1 MVPDEEKSEMMKGRK
16 RVLAWITAVMMCL
29 TLIGTMPATVSAQPD
44 TKTAASEHKVQN
56 GTEVTAK
63 EKQAAIKTMESSGS
77 SARSLEDGSG
87 SSTVTVYFSLSD
99 DGRFVTGKD
108 DDETLMCHVPMT
120 VEYFDLADYGLEDF
134 YRYKSKPAE
143 EGGGYVDSEV
153 IKQPTLLHLYIKMI
167 ETYYLGGEKLD
178 ISKKSDGYYDGGNAL
193 TLTGS
198 STSMYMKQFW
208 GHDENLM
215 YFVDHKYPLQAE
227 GWGATADYI
236 LLEDNMEIDVA
247 MFTDWAFY
255 TDGAFASFSP
265 TMKTVGTGEDVTLN
279 MTGIS
284 TNGSVAGEDSSTDEA
299 FVMKNEEIVYAQ
311 KDDTYG
317 GNSNDDWEKWP
328 EKTDSSGNVTISFDD
343 PGTYYVSSTQIY
355 ETFKSK
361 SGDPCVAPPVAVI
374 EVTGEDKEEDTGTE
388 NLTILSDMYF
398 TDKASSSAE
407 KYSMT
412 PDFSAGTDTYTVYV
426 PDNKDTVSIWAKKT
440 DAAKAVSA
448 KSRLKLDYTDR
459 SGKSRTKTKVIS
471 ESSGQAIQA
480 LISKG
485 ETDASCKVT
494 ASCGKSSQEYTV
506 NIKRIPTLSTL
517 SVAGTSEDPVS
528 MSPEFSSST
537 YQYRVSVTEDEKE
550 LVIDADAFD
559 DKYAVEADG
568 ASKDNSGN
576 FRAALSGDSQKIT
589 ITVTG
594 TNREKTKY
602 VLNVVKKA
610 RVNCN
615 FTDLL
620 SGTVVCVT
628 DKNGND
634 IFKGKAGSDGA
645 SLKAEK
651 LLEDSEYRYSITKKG
666 YVGKSGTITAGA
678 KDSEIN
684 GKLIEAAKN
693 DSINTLIES
702 SWPDFRGNTDNNGIT
717 AAKTPLKSSNTQLL
731 WAVKNGSGWSGSPSS
746 PIIVDDDIVFSTN
759 REIVRVNR
767 VTGEVK
773 KRGTM
778 AYKSTF
784 SITPPTY
791 AEGMI
796 FVALADGMIQAF
808 NADTLESLWIYQDPY
823 KGQPNSPIT
832 YKDGYIYT
840 GFWNSDVRNADYVCL
855 SVTDE
860 DPGKTDEE
868 KTATWTYS
876 HKGGFY
882 WAGACAADN
891 AVIVGSDDG
900 SDTTASGT
908 LYSFDPQTGNVL
920 DKIDDI
926 SGDIRSTVVYDST
939 TQRYCFT
946 SSAGIFYTV
955 KLGADGTFVKSSLT
969 KLELHPTDDNGNID
983 SSASGQSS
991 STPVVHNGRAYV
1003 GVARAG
1009 KALTAYA
1016 GHNITVIDL
1025 DSNKTAY
1032 CVPTRGYPQTSGL
1045 LTSAYEDTDGYSYVY
1060 FIENYTPGI
1069 VRVIKDKPG
1078 QTRAETDRVNN
1089 GGIIGEDK
1097 EDVNYA
1103 DTLFTPRGEQAEYAI
1118 CSPIV
1123 DEYGTIYFK
1132 NDSSYMMALGSKV
1145 EKIEITK
1152 QPDKTN
1158 YDAGDVFDPTGMEVT
1173 AYLANGKSRDVTDYV
1188 SYARYVDSEGGSS
1201 IEYSSEPPVIDED
1214 TLEVAVA
1221 FDHVMYNDKE
1231 KKSDIPEAYYPVNSI
1246 DEDDR
1251 VAVRN
1256 TSKLIDA
1263 IADAEDYAAKKA
1275 AAEKARASYEELG
1288 GKLQSY
1294 VQNKEAMV
1302 KAETE
1307 IAETE
1312 LKTGTDKP
1320 VIKVSQSAYNEHKL
1334 SWNTNSKAD
1343 GYEIYRSQTAGERGS
1358 VIKTVKD
1365 RNTLSMTAGTTP
1377 GTTYYYTVRPYIL
1390 VDGSPAGNLYSEQ
1403 VSGKTTL
1410 SAPSL
1415 KAASAS
1421 YSSVKL
1427 TWSKVTGAQGYK
1439 IYRYSSSTKKYG
1451 LIKTITRSDTVSY
1464 TNTGRTTGTTY
1475 YYKVSAV
1482 RGSAEGALSGKAG
1495 AAPKLSTPTSFKV
1508 KAGKKSAAVS
1518 WKKVSG
1524 ANGYVVYRST
1534 KSKSGFKAVKT
1545 ITKGSTV
1552 KYTNKSLKKGKT
1564 YYYKVRAYR
1573 TVNKK
1578 KVYSSY
1584 TKVLKVKA
1592 K

>member
-63 EKQAAIKTMESSGS
+63 EKQAAIKTMES
-77 SARSLEDGSG
+77 SG

-568 ASKDNSGN
+568 ASKDSSGN

-684 GKLIEAAKN
+684 GKLTEAAKN
-693 DSINTLIES
+693 DSLNTLIES

-717 AAKTPLKSSNTQLL
+717 AAKTPLKSSDTQLL

-759 REIVRVNR
+759 REIVRVDR

-808 NADTLESLWIYQDPY
+808 NADTLESLWIYHDPY

-1032 CVPTRGYPQTSGL
+1032 SVPTRGYPQTSGL
-1045 LTSAYEDTDGYSYVY
+1045 LTSAYEDTNGYSYVY

-1069 VRVIKDKPG
+1069 LRVIKDKPG

-1123 DEYGTIYFK
+1123 DEYGTMYFK

-1152 QPDKTN
+1152 QPDKTK
-1158 YDAGDVFDPTGMEVT
+1158 YDSGETFDPTGMEVT
-1173 AYLANGKSRDVTDYV
+1173 AYLANGMTRDVTKYV
-1188 SYARYVDSEGGSS
+1188 SYSK
-1201 IEYSSEPPVIDED
+1201 EPVTDT
-1214 TLEVAVA
+1214 TLEIEVS

-1231 KKSDIPEAYYPVNSI
+1231 KRSDTPADYITISSASQA
-1246 DEDDR
+1246 DR
-1251 VAVRN
+1251 EAVRK
-1256 TSKLIDA
+1256 TTKLIDA
-1263 IADAEDYAAKKA
+1263 IAYAEDYAEKKT
-1275 AAEKARASYEELG
+1275 AAEKARASYEALG
-1288 GKLQSY
+1288 SKLQDY
-1294 VQNKEAMV
+1294 VQNTDKLI
-1302 KAETE
+1302 KAENE
-1307 IAETE
+1307 IADTE
-1312 LKTGTDKP
+1312 LRTGTQEP
-1320 VIKVSQSAYNEHKL
+1320 VIEVSQSAYNEHKL
-1334 SWNTNSKAD
+1334 SWNINSKAD
-1343 GYEIYRSQTAGERGS
+1343 GYEIYRSQKEGERGS
-1358 VIKTVKD
+1358 IIKMVKN

-1390 VDGSPAGNLYSEQ
+1390 AGGVPAGELYSKQ
-1403 VSGKTTL
+1403 VSGKTML
-1410 SAPSL
+1410 QAPTQ

-1427 TWSKVTGAQGYK
+1427 TWSKVAGAQGYK
-1439 IYRYSSSTKKYG
+1439 VYRYSSKTKKYE
-1451 LIKTITRSDTVSY
+1451 LVKTITRGDTVTY
-1464 TNTGRTTGTTY
+1464 TNSGLATGTKYSYRMTSVRG
-1475 YYKVSAV
+1475 KSESSQSKTVSAT
-1482 RGSAEGALSGKAG
+1482 
-1495 AAPKLSTPTSFKV
+1495 PTLSTPTSFKV

>member
-1 MVPDEEKSEMMKGRK
+1 MVPDEEESEMMKGRK

-29 TLIGTMPATVSAQPD
+29 TLIGTMPVTVSAQPD

-178 ISKKSDGYYDGGNAL
+178 ISKKSDGYYDGSNAL

-279 MTGIS
+279 MTGVS
-284 TNGSVAGEDSSTDEA
+284 TNGAVAGEDSSTDEA

-317 GNSNDDWEKWP
+317 GNSNDNWELWDK
-328 EKTDSSGNVTISFDD
+328 KTDSSGNVTISFDE
-343 PGTYYVSSTQIY
+343 PGTYYVSSTQLY

-374 EVTGEDKEEDTGTE
+374 EVTGDDSEDDTGTE
-388 NLTILSDMYF
+388 NLTVLTGMYF

-440 DAAKAVSA
+440 EAAKNVSA

-459 SGKSRTKTKVIS
+459 SGNSRTKTKVIS
-471 ESSGQAIQA
+471 ESSGQAVQA

-559 DKYAVEADG
+559 DKYTVEADG
-568 ASKDNSGN
+568 ASKDSSGN

-594 TNREKTKY
+594 TNREKTQY

-666 YVGKSGTITAGA
+666 YVGKSGTMTAGA

-684 GKLIEAAKN
+684 GKLTEAAKN
-693 DSINTLIES
+693 DSIDTSIKS
-702 SWPDFRGNTDNNGIT
+702 SWPDFRGNTDNNGISE
-717 AAKTPLKSSNTQLL
+717 AKTPVKSSDTQLL
-731 WAVKNGSGWSGSPSS
+731 WAVKNGAGWSGAPSS

-759 REIVRVNR
+759 NEIVRVDR
-767 VTGEVK
+767 VTGKVK

-784 SITPPTY
+784 SLTPPTY

-796 FVALADGMIQAF
+796 FIALADGMIQAF

-840 GFWNSDVRNADYVCL
+840 GFWNSAVRNANYVCL

-860 DPGKTDEE
+860 DPDKTDEA
-868 KTATWTYS
+868 KAATWTYS

-882 WAGACAADN
+882 WAGACATDN

-900 SDTTASGT
+900 SDSAATGT

-920 DKIDDI
+920 DRIDDI
-926 SGDIRSTVVYDST
+926 SGDIRSTVVYDSS

-955 KLGADGTFVKSSLT
+955 KLGSDGRFVKSSLT
-969 KLELHPTDDNGNID
+969 ELKLHPTDDKGKID

-1152 QPDKTN
+1152 QPDKTK
-1158 YDAGDVFDPTGMEVT
+1158 YDSGETFDPTGMEVT
-1173 AYLANGKSRDVTDYV
+1173 ATLANGMTRNVTDYV
-1188 SYARYVDSEGGSS
+1188 TYSTEPISESDLEIEISYE
-1201 IEYSSEPPVIDED
+1201 
-1214 TLEVAVA
+1214 
-1221 FDHVMYNDKE
+1221 HVMYNDKE
-1231 KKSDIPEAYYPVNSI
+1231 KKSDPPVAYIPISSASEA
-1246 DEDDR
+1246 ER
-1251 VAVRN
+1251 EAVRN

-1275 AAEKARASYEELG
+1275 ATEKARASYEELG
-1288 GKLQSY
+1288 GKLQQY
-1294 VQNKEAMV
+1294 VQNKDSLV

-1312 LKTGTDKP
+1312 LRTGTDKP
-1320 VIKVSQSAYNEHKL
+1320 VISVSQSAYNEHKL
-1334 SWNTNSKAD
+1334 SWNINRKAD
-1343 GYEIYRSQTAGERGS
+1343 GYEIYCSQTAGDRGS
-1358 VIKTVKD
+1358 VAATVKD
-1365 RNTLSMTAGTTP
+1365 RNKLSVTVSTTP

-1390 VDGSPAGNLYSEQ
+1390 VDGSPAGDLYSEQ
-1403 VSGKTTL
+1403 VSGKTSL
-1410 SAPSL
+1410 QAPTL

-1427 TWSKVTGAQGYK
+1427 TWSKVAGAQGYK
-1439 IYRYSSSTKKYG
+1439 VYRYSSKKKKYE
-1451 LIKTITRSDTVSY
+1451 LVKTITRGDTVSY
-1464 TNTGRTTGTTY
+1464 TNTGLTTGTKYSYRMTSVRG
-1475 YYKVSAV
+1475 KSESSQSKTVSAM
-1482 RGSAEGALSGKAG
+1482 
-1495 AAPKLSTPTSFKV
+1495 PTLSTPTSFKV

-1578 KVYSSY
+1578 KVHSSY

>member
-1 MVPDEEKSEMMKGRK
+1 M
-16 RVLAWITAVMMCL
+16 
-29 TLIGTMPATVSAQPD
+29 
-44 TKTAASEHKVQN
+44 
-56 GTEVTAK
+56 
-63 EKQAAIKTMESSGS
+63 SS
-77 SARSLEDGSG
+77 
-87 SSTVTVYFSLSD
+87 
-99 DGRFVTGKD
+99 
-108 DDETLMCHVPMT
+108 
-120 VEYFDLADYGLEDF
+120 
-134 YRYKSKPAE
+134 
-143 EGGGYVDSEV
+143 
-153 IKQPTLLHLYIKMI
+153 HL
-167 ETYYLGGEKLD
+167 
-178 ISKKSDGYYDGGNAL
+178 
-193 TLTGS
+193 
-198 STSMYMKQFW
+198 
-208 GHDENLM
+208 
-215 YFVDHKYPLQAE
+215 
-227 GWGATADYI
+227 
-236 LLEDNMEIDVA
+236 
-247 MFTDWAFY
+247 
-255 TDGAFASFSP
+255 
-265 TMKTVGTGEDVTLN
+265 
-279 MTGIS
+279 
-284 TNGSVAGEDSSTDEA
+284 
-299 FVMKNEEIVYAQ
+299 
-311 KDDTYG
+311 
-317 GNSNDDWEKWP
+317 
-328 EKTDSSGNVTISFDD
+328 
-343 PGTYYVSSTQIY
+343 
-355 ETFKSK
+355 
-361 SGDPCVAPPVAVI
+361 
-374 EVTGEDKEEDTGTE
+374 
-388 NLTILSDMYF
+388 
-398 TDKASSSAE
+398 
-407 KYSMT
+407 
-412 PDFSAGTDTYTVYV
+412 
-426 PDNKDTVSIWAKKT
+426 
-440 DAAKAVSA
+440 
-448 KSRLKLDYTDR
+448 
-459 SGKSRTKTKVIS
+459 
-471 ESSGQAIQA
+471 
-480 LISKG
+480 
-485 ETDASCKVT
+485 
-494 ASCGKSSQEYTV
+494 
-506 NIKRIPTLSTL
+506 
-517 SVAGTSEDPVS
+517 
-528 MSPEFSSST
+528 
-537 YQYRVSVTEDEKE
+537 
-550 LVIDADAFD
+550 
-559 DKYAVEADG
+559 
-568 ASKDNSGN
+568 
-576 FRAALSGDSQKIT
+576 
-589 ITVTG
+589 
-594 TNREKTKY
+594 
-602 VLNVVKKA
+602 
-610 RVNCN
+610 
-615 FTDLL
+615 
-620 SGTVVCVT
+620 
-628 DKNGND
+628 
-634 IFKGKAGSDGA
+634 
-645 SLKAEK
+645 
-651 LLEDSEYRYSITKKG
+651 
-666 YVGKSGTITAGA
+666 
-678 KDSEIN
+678 
-684 GKLIEAAKN
+684 
-693 DSINTLIES
+693 
-702 SWPDFRGNTDNNGIT
+702 
-717 AAKTPLKSSNTQLL
+717 
-731 WAVKNGSGWSGSPSS
+731 
-746 PIIVDDDIVFSTN
+746 
-759 REIVRVNR
+759 
-767 VTGEVK
+767 
-773 KRGTM
+773 
-778 AYKSTF
+778 
-784 SITPPTY
+784 
-791 AEGMI
+791 
-796 FVALADGMIQAF
+796 
-808 NADTLESLWIYQDPY
+808 
-823 KGQPNSPIT
+823 
-832 YKDGYIYT
+832 
-840 GFWNSDVRNADYVCL
+840 
-855 SVTDE
+855 
-860 DPGKTDEE
+860 
-868 KTATWTYS
+868 
-876 HKGGFY
+876 
-882 WAGACAADN
+882 
-891 AVIVGSDDG
+891 
-900 SDTTASGT
+900 
-908 LYSFDPQTGNVL
+908 
-920 DKIDDI
+920 
-926 SGDIRSTVVYDST
+926 
-939 TQRYCFT
+939 
-946 SSAGIFYTV
+946 
-955 KLGADGTFVKSSLT
+955 LT

-1495 AAPKLSTPTSFKV
+1495 AAPKLSTPSSFKV

>member
-1 MVPDEEKSEMMKGRK
+1 MIPDEEESEMMKGRK
-16 RVLAWITAVMMCL
+16 RVLVWITAVMMCL
-29 TLIGTMPATVSAQPD
+29 TLIGSMPVTVSAQPD
-44 TKTAASEHKVQN
+44 TKAAASEHKVQN

-63 EKQAAIKTMESSGS
+63 EKQAVIKTMESSGS

-143 EGGGYVDSEV
+143 EGGSYVDSEV

-178 ISKKSDGYYDGGNAL
+178 ISKKSDGYYDGGGAL

-279 MTGIS
+279 MTGVS
-284 TNGSVAGEDSSTDEA
+284 TNGAVAGEDSSATDEA
-299 FVMKNEEIVYAQ
+299 FVMKDEEIVYAQ

-317 GNSNDDWEKWP
+317 GNSNDDWELWDK
-328 EKTDSSGNVTISFDD
+328 KTDSSGNVTISFDD
-343 PGTYYVSSTQIY
+343 PGTYYVSSTQLY

-361 SGDPCVAPPVAVI
+361 SGEPCVAPPVAVI
-374 EVTGEDKEEDTGTE
+374 EVTGDDSEDDTGTE
-388 NLTILSDMYF
+388 NITVLSGMYF
-398 TDKASSSAE
+398 TDKASSAAE

-412 PDFSAGTDTYTVYV
+412 PDFRAGTDKYTVYV
-426 PDNKDTVSIWAKKT
+426 SDNKDTVSIWAKKT

-568 ASKDNSGN
+568 ASKDSSGN
-576 FRAALSGDSQKIT
+576 FRVALSGDSQKIT

-666 YVGKSGTITAGA
+666 YVGKSDVIKAGA
-678 KDSEIN
+678 KDSKIN
-684 GKLIEAAKN
+684 GSLNEAVKN
-693 DSINTLIES
+693 DNINTSIKS
-702 SWPDFRGNTDNNGIT
+702 YWPDFRGNADNNGVST
-717 AAKTPLKSSNTQLL
+717 AKTPVKSSDTQLL
-731 WAVKNGSGWSGSPSS
+731 WAVKNGAGWSGAPSS

-759 REIVRVNR
+759 REIVRVDR

-784 SITPPTY
+784 SLTPPIY

-796 FVALADGMIQAF
+796 FIALADGMIQAF
-808 NADTLESLWIYQDPY
+808 NADTLESLWVYQDPY

-840 GFWNSDVRNADYVCL
+840 GFWNSAVRNANYVCL

-860 DPGKTDEE
+860 DPDKTDEA
-868 KTATWTYS
+868 KAATWTYS

-1025 DSNKTAY
+1025 DTNKVAY
-1032 CVPTRGYPQTSGL
+1032 CVPTRGYPQASGL
-1045 LTSAYEDTDGYSYVY
+1045 LTSAYESSDGYSYVY

-1069 VRVIKDKPG
+1069 VRVIKDKAG
-1078 QTRAETDRVNN
+1078 QTEAVTDRMNN

-1152 QPDKTN
+1152 QPLKTN
-1158 YDAGDVFDPTGMEVT
+1158 YDAGDKFDPAGMEVT
-1173 AYLANGKSRDVTDYV
+1173 ATLANGMTRDVTDYV
-1188 SYARYVDSEGGSS
+1188 TYSTEPILENDLEIEISY
-1201 IEYSSEPPVIDED
+1201 EY
-1214 TLEVAVA
+1214 
-1221 FDHVMYNDKE
+1221 VMYNDKE
-1231 KKSDIPEAYYPVNSI
+1231 KKSDPPAAYIPISSASEA
-1246 DEDDR
+1246 ER
-1251 VAVRN
+1251 EAVRN

-1275 AAEKARASYEELG
+1275 AAEKARASYEDLG
-1288 GKLQSY
+1288 GKLQKY
-1294 VQNKEAMV
+1294 VQNKDSLV

-1312 LKTGTDKP
+1312 LRTGTDKP

-1334 SWNTNSKAD
+1334 SWNINSKAD
-1343 GYEIYRSQTAGERGS
+1343 GYEIYRSQTAGDRGS

-1365 RNTLSMTAGTTP
+1365 RSTLSMTAGTTP

-1390 VDGSPAGNLYSEQ
+1390 VDGSPAGDLYSEQ
-1403 VSGKTTL
+1403 VSGKTSL
-1410 SAPSL
+1410 QAPSF

-1427 TWSKVTGAQGYK
+1427 MWSKVTGAQGYK
-1439 IYRYSSSTKKYG
+1439 VYRYSSKTKKYA
-1451 LIKTITRSDTVSY
+1451 LVKTITRSDTVSY
-1464 TNTGRTTGTTY
+1464 TNTGLTTGTKYSYRMTSIRGNSESSQS
-1475 YYKVSAV
+1475 KTVSAT
-1482 RGSAEGALSGKAG
+1482 
-1495 AAPKLSTPTSFKV
+1495 PTLSTPTSFKV
-1508 KAGKKSAAVS
+1508 KAGRKSATVS